1 MTNKPKKKAKQIG
14 LDDEDKTILNRQMR
28 AGIVVSFLLIII
40 GFGATLGTFFLD
52 KSDPAIIEPGEL
64 WMPLVGIAVL
74 ANGVF
79 MLMNRKYL
87 ADLKAGSKQ
96 IETKKIQ
103 RKEIK
108 KSHEAGSGTIHVG
121 EKGNPIETPYII
133 IDNTRYEVT
142 AEEYEN
148 AKEGD
153 EVEFHYAAKSNFLIK
168 TKLK

>member
-14 LDDEDKTILNRQMR
+14 LNDEDKTIINRQMR

-52 KSDPAIIEPGEL
+52 KSDPKIIEPGEL
-64 WMPLVGIAVL
+64 WIPLVGVAVL
-74 ANGVF
+74 ANGIF

-87 ADLKAGSKQ
+87 ADLKEGSKT

-108 KSHEAGSGTIHVG
+108 KSHEAGGGVYSAAKPIDIH
-121 EKGNPIETPYII
+121 YII
-133 IDNTRYEVT
+133 VENTRYEVT
-142 AEEYEN
+142 PEEFEKAN
-148 AKEGD
+148 EGG
-153 EVEFHYAAKSNFLIK
+153 EVLFHYALKSNFLIK
-168 TKLK
+168 TEIK